1 MNVSFHSPAPRT
13 AISGSKAHK
22 QSKQHGFEDMEL
34 DGDHE
39 DGSNG
44 SGVKDS
50 TLHVVTPGEV
60 ITQDTAFMRYTSPPE
75 ILC

>member
-13 AISGSKAHK
+13 AVSGSKAHK
-22 QSKQHGFEDMEL
+22 QSKQHGLEDMEL

-39 DGSNG
+39 DGADG

-50 TLHVVTPGEV
+50 SLHVVTPGEV
-60 ITQDTAFMRYTSPPE
+60 ITNDTAFMR
-75 ILC
+75 

>member
-22 QSKQHGFEDMEL
+22 QSKQHGLDMEL

-39 DGSNG
+39 DGADG
-44 SGVKDS
+44 SEVKDS

-60 ITQDTAFMRYTSPPE
+60 ITNDTAFMRYTR
-75 ILC
+75 LLDHF